1 MIEAL
6 RLYQRTYGDD
16 VPHVNI
22 AAVLRNLGEHFFQAK
37 QYRQAKSYL
46 IQSFNMRQKLYG
58 NSEGMV
64 LM

>member
-1 MIEAL
+1 
-6 RLYQRTYGDD
+6 
-16 VPHVNI
+16 VNI

-64 LM
+64 LI